1 MIDET
6 DPDLFL
12 DAQNAVWDQVIS
24 ELAAGRK
31 QSHWMWFV
39 FPQLAS
45 LGQSHMSQLY
55 GLHDLAEARAYL
67 AHPELRARLIEV
79 SELLLSHRSADA
91 ETILGRTDA
100 MKLRSSMTLFAAV
113 PDAPPVFADVLS
125 VFFDGQRCEH
135 TLQKISGA

>member
-125 VFFDGQRCEH
+125 AFFDGQRCEH

>member
-1 MIDET
+1 MSDET

-12 DAQNAVWDQVIS
+12 DAQNAVWDQVTS

-45 LGQSHMSQLY
+45 LGQSPMSQLY

-67 AHPELRARLIEV
+67 AHPELRARLVEV
-79 SELLLSHRSADA
+79 GELLLSHRDACA
-91 ETILGRTDA
+91 ETILGRIDA

-113 PDAPPVFADVLS
+113 PDAPPVFADILGA
-125 VFFDGQRCEH
+125 FFDGRRCEH
-135 TLQKISGA
+135 TLQEIGGA